1 MTGNIHKTHQMEFYQ
16 TPLESIIDID
26 HELVQLTHKISW
38 DPVVQDLAGYFSEPS
53 RSEVSLRKVAGLLIL
68 KNLYN
73 LSDEQV
79 LARWR
84 ENPYFQYFT
93 GEKMFQKGYP
103 FYSEDFA
110 HIRKRIGKEG
120 EEKVLNLSISIRRTL
135 KEMSKKKSLG

>member
-1 MTGNIHKTHQMEFYQ
+1 MQMEFYQ

-79 LARWR
+79 LAQWR
-84 ENPYFQYFT
+84 KNVLERLSFLLGGFCT
-93 GEKMFQKGYP
+93 
-103 FYSEDFA
+103 YSETY
-110 HIRKRIGKEG
+110 R
-120 EEKVLNLSISIRRTL
+120 
-135 KEMSKKKSLG
+135 